1 MAFNPAV
8 VETIRKLAPSQRTT
22 LLVSRDH
29 VTRATARPRD
39 TVAWAKSLGATDL
52 GLEHTLIDADVVTV
66 AHAHGLR
73 LGAWT
78 ANDET
83 ALRRLVALG
92 VDGITTDH
100 PDLAVRLSGR

>member
-1 MAFNPAV
+1 FNPMV
-8 VETIRKLAPSQRTT
+8 IETVRKLAPSQRTT
-22 LLVSRDH
+22 LLVSRGH
-29 VTRATARPRD
+29 VERAASPATE
-39 TVAWAKSLGATDL
+39 TIAWAERLGVSDL

-78 ANDET
+78 ANDES